1 MDAPPA
7 GIAKPQSAPES
18 QVVHERTHA
27 AARPW
32 RLRMSG
38 RDPREAHRAST
49 PLELLFDLC
58 FVVAVAQAGAAL
70 HRDLTEG
77 ALAHGAFAYLVV
89 FFTIWW
95 PWLNFTWFASAYDT
109 DDVPYRLLV
118 FVQIAGVLI
127 VAAGVPRIFEDL
139 DFRIAVIGYIIM
151 RLSLVGL
158 WLRAAR
164 EDPPG
169 RAVALHFA
177 AGIGLVQILWVVRLF
192 VGGGPAGIAL
202 LFAFAAIELAI
213 PIWAERSG
221 RHTPWHPEHI
231 AERYGLFTII
241 VLGECI
247 LAATTAIQEALTDSG
262 VTGSLIAVAVG
273 GLLLVC
279 SLWWAYFKAP
289 PVIGHF
295 RSLRWM
301 ISWGYGHYVV
311 FASLAA
317 LGAGLQ
323 VAADGVADPEH
334 VPAITAALSVA
345 VPTSVALL
353 AIATLHH
360 GSVAA
365 GGLSTWLSAILPV
378 PIALAAPS
386 IGVPLTVLA
395 IGIAV
400 ALVVAYGVA
409 RLHQRAGATE
419 QAHEHEAAAG

>member
-1 MDAPPA
+1 MDAPPV
-7 GIAKPQSAPES
+7 GIAQPRSAPGSE
-18 QVVHERTHA
+18 VAHERTHA

-32 RLRMSG
+32 RLPMAG
-38 RDPREAHRAST
+38 RDPREPHRAST

-70 HRDLTEG
+70 HHDLTEG
-77 ALAHGAFAYLVV
+77 ALAHGVFAYLVV
-89 FFTIWW
+89 FFTVWW

-139 DFRIAVIGYIIM
+139 DFRIAVIGYVVM

-164 EDPPG
+164 EDPSG
-169 RAVALHFA
+169 RPVALHFA
-177 AGIGLVQILWVVRLF
+177 AGIGLVQLLWVVRLF
-192 VGGGPAGIAL
+192 VDDGPAGIAL

-213 PIWAERSG
+213 PVWAERSG

-262 VTGSLIAVAVG
+262 VTGPLIAVAVG
-273 GLLLVC
+273 ALLLVC

-323 VAADGVADPEH
+323 VAADGVVDPEH
-334 VPAITAALSVA
+334 VPALTAAMSVA
-345 VPTSVALL
+345 LPTTVALL

-360 GSVAA
+360 GTVAA
-365 GGLSTWLSAILPV
+365 GGLSTWIPALVPV
-378 PIALAAPS
+378 AVAFAAPS
-386 IGVPLTVLA
+386 VGVPLVVLA
-395 IGIAV
+395 IGI
-400 ALVVAYGVA
+400 VVAVTVGTSVA
-409 RLHQRAGATE
+409 RLHRRA
-419 QAHEHEAAAG
+419 EAAEVAHQHQVA